1 VCPDPLVSVIIPAFK
16 PQYLLD
22 AINSARE
29 QTCAE
34 IEILVG
40 DDTPDGRLETV
51 VAGVDDPR
59 VSYHHHGF
67 GDAERNLQG
76 LWKRSTGRYVKVL
89 FDDDVLLPDALTA
102 LVSALEAH
110 PASALAFHERVF
122 IDEAGKVIQAPPRIL
137 DDGEVVEVDRQTL
150 VGGLLAPVRNFVGE
164 PSNTL
169 LRREL
174 VDVDTAYCY
183 DGLKLDFLSD
193 VASYLN
199 LSEGAPLIGVGGFL
213 SAFRMHAA
221 QASHSS
227 SPRIAAGLYEWELIV
242 RKECEEGNLDD
253 SQRAVAWQSLRNMYA
268 PYVRSLPE
276 IARLASRL
284 DGLVAN
290 GTAGLRSS
298 KTFETDLQTARSAV
312 ASRLAIAN
320 RPEPQPSHCPVCDQD
335 VEGWLAAPHAA
346 HVDLKVMDDIGVI
359 GSRLDKHVCPR
370 CRCNDRDRHLWLYMQ
385 AAGLL
390 DDLSETRILH
400 IAPEAHLE
408 PKLVQLGP
416 RNYVG
421 GDLIPQRPH
430 HVAIDIEQMPFEDDC
445 FDLVICNHV
454 LEHVNFPERAVAEF
468 ARCLAPGGH
477 VVAQTPYSPLLKRSM
492 ELTVAVPEAFATY
505 YYGQNDHVRIVG
517 LDLIETFHTAGFS
530 GEPIP
535 HTTLLGE
542 QDPEASGVNPA
553 EPFFLFELEGD
564 AAR

>member
-1 VCPDPLVSVIIPAFK
+1 VSPQPLVSVIIPAFK
-16 PQYLLD
+16 PEYLVH
-22 AINSARE
+22 AITSARE
-29 QTCAE
+29 QTCAD

-40 DDTPDGRLETV
+40 DDTADGRLEAIVTSI
-51 VAGVDDPR
+51 DDPR

-67 GDAERNLQG
+67 GDAELNLRR
-76 LWKRSTGRYVKVL
+76 LWERSTGRYVKVL
-89 FDDDVLLPDALTA
+89 FDDDVLLPDSLRA
-102 LVSALEAH
+102 LVDALEAH

-122 IDEAGKVIQAPPRIL
+122 INDAGEVIQTPHRIL

-150 VGGLLAPVRNFVGE
+150 LGGMLVPIHNFIGE

-174 VDVDTAYCY
+174 VDIETAYTY
-183 DGLKLDFLSD
+183 DGLKLDYLAD

-199 LSEGAPLIGVGGFL
+199 LSEQAPLVGVGGLL
-213 SAFRMHAA
+213 SAFRQHAA
-221 QASHSS
+221 QSSHIS
-227 SPRIAAGLYEWELIV
+227 SPRLSAGIYEWELII
-242 RKECEEGNLDD
+242 RTESEAGNLDD
-253 SQRAVAWQSLRNMYA
+253 HQREAAWQSLRRHYA
-268 PYVRSLPE
+268 PYIRSLPE

-298 KTFETDLQTARSAV
+298 ETFETDLQTARTAV
-312 ASRLAIAN
+312 ASRVAIGQ
-320 RPEPQPSHCPVCDQD
+320 RPQPQASHCPVCDQD
-335 VEGWLAAPHAA
+335 VAGWLASPNAG
-346 HVDLKVMDDIGVI
+346 VIDLKVMDDVGVV
-359 GSRLDKHVCPR
+359 GSRLDKHICP
-370 CRCNDRDRHLWLYMQ
+370 CCGCNDRDRHLWLYMQ

-400 IAPEAHLE
+400 IAPEARLE
-408 PKLVQLGP
+408 PKLMQLGP
-416 RNYVG
+416 RDYVG

-430 HVAIDIEQMPFEDDC
+430 HLAINIEQMQFEDDR
-445 FDLVICNHV
+445 FDLIICNHV

-492 ELTVAVPEAFATY
+492 ELTVAVHPAFATY

-517 LDLIETFHTAGFS
+517 LDLIETFQEAGFS

-542 QDPEASGVNPA
+542 QDPEACGVNPV